1 MRTKVT
7 GKGSA
12 MSTQRIFIEYKGMLQ
27 SQDFKEIL
35 QMEMIKDNTYVW
47 KLVFDV
53 SKYEISKEL
62 KEDFQTRQ
70 KQYNLPQEI
79 SYEIT
84 FPDSYPHDPVFI
96 RVLTPRFKYQTG
108 HVTVGGSICMESL
121 TPSGWTSARSLES
134 YFIEI
139 LSLLNSGGARLDL
152 GSNQAYTI

>member
-1 MRTKVT
+1 MRGKIT

-12 MSTQRIFIEYKGMLQ
+12 MSTQRILIEYKAMVQ
-27 SQDFKEIL
+27 SQDFKDIL
-35 QMEMIKDNTYVW
+35 QMEMIKDSIYVW
-47 KLVFDV
+47 KLVFNV

-62 KEDFQTRQ
+62 KEDFLARQ
-70 KQYNLPQEI
+70 NQYNLPQEV

-121 TPSGWTSARSLES
+121 TPTGWTSARSLES

-139 LSLLNSGGARLDL
+139 LFLLNSGGARLDL
-152 GSNQAYTI
+152 GSNNAYTM